1 MPALGKTH
9 PCSFAAAARAGAK
22 GELLRLLP
30 RLITSANTARSLAL
44 GLQPYAMGEEMSAK
58 LLQVDQKLQASHNV
72 LSQMVRKEQ
81 FGDMDRVKA
90 TVDRC
95 LSWLGSAEPVARAML
110 SRLQPKQKRAKKP
123 EEEK

>member
-1 MPALGKTH
+1 MSCLPGV
-9 PCSFAAAARAGAK
+9 K

-30 RLITSANTARSLAL
+30 RLIGSANTARSLAL
-44 GLQPYAMGEEMSAK
+44 GLQPYAMGEEMSTK

-81 FGDMDRVKA
+81 FAEVERVKA
-90 TVDRC
+90 SVDRN
-95 LSWLGSAEPVARAML
+95 LSWLASAEPVARAML
-110 SRLQPKQKRAKKP
+110 SRLQPKVKRSKKA